1 MRPRHIRVVIV
12 ALAVIV
18 AAGLFVV
25 YGRSIWYPMLLRVTG
40 PRTVADAVARY
51 GGAGRAR
58 LKPHFARAGVAY
70 PPRQLALL
78 VFKRERRVAV
88 WARASGAAGSQP
100 AGWRFIRDYPILA
113 ASGHAGPKLRQGD
126 YQVPEGV
133 YRIEWLNPNSSY
145 HLSMKVSY
153 PNAFDRRMATADRRT
168 NLGGDI
174 FIHGKNVSI
183 GCVAL
188 GDPAIEELFT
198 LAADTGPQRIKIV
211 IAPNDLRTGGA
222 ILHETAPQWIG
233 QLYRTVAAA
242 LAEFPVWMESNS
254 ALDVRGMS
262 KVAPRF
268 K

>member
-1 MRPRHIRVVIV
+1 MRPRHIRVVIL
-12 ALAVIV
+12 ALGVVV

-25 YGRSIWYPMLLRVTG
+25 YGRSIWYPMLLQITG

-58 LKPHFARAGVAY
+58 LQPHFARAGVKY

-88 WARASGAAGSQP
+88 WADH
-100 AGWRFIRDYPILA
+100 RFIRDYPILA

-153 PNAFDRRMATADRRT
+153 PNAFDRQMATADRRT

-198 LAADTGPQRIKIV
+198 LAADTGPQRIKVV

-222 ILHETAPQWIG
+222 ILHESAPTWVG